1 MMETKV
7 KLAANSK
14 GAADSIIPQ
23 RLPKTIFQYLRE
35 RCQDDAHL
43 VERVGDRRPENH
55 TSTTRNL

>member
-23 RLPKTIFQYLRE
+23 RLPKTIFLSVFERE
-35 RCQDDAHL
+35 MS
-43 VERVGDRRPENH
+43 G
-55 TSTTRNL
+55 